1 MGKRDKLLRITLL
14 KQIKEGRGKGYSD
27 NDTVSVVLKAI
38 TPGLYVRNVLE
49 TTENLTIDLSMKLSN
64 ARK

>member
-49 TTENLTIDLSMKLSN
+49 TTENLTIDLSMKFIQCS
-64 ARK
+64 

>member
-1 MGKRDKLLRITLL
+1 MGKRDKLLCITLL

-49 TTENLTIDLSMKLSN
+49 TTENLTIDLSMKFIQCS
-64 ARK
+64 